1 MHQDPTSGQLICQK
15 HPNQIPTPW
24 YKVFLVLED
33 ETDEISALI
42 IGRSGEKVFGVPCK
56 DLVFNQRSVDQKQL
70 PISSSSTPI
79 DIIADSPVDIIAD
92 SHKRKRE
99 SIRRALFI
107 PSKTSEAE
115 EICETDAQDQDQVP
129 IKLFKRKSSPT
140 SSKTDF
146 APYKKN

>member
-70 PISSSSTPI
+70 PMKQKKY
-79 DIIADSPVDIIAD
+79 VKQM
-92 SHKRKRE
+92 HK
-99 SIRRALFI
+99 IRTRFQSNCSKENRHQPAQRQTLLHTK
-107 PSKTSEAE
+107 KTSDCFNQKA
-115 EICETDAQDQDQVP
+115 
-129 IKLFKRKSSPT
+129 
-140 SSKTDF
+140 
-146 APYKKN
+146 KNFCSCLKECWHL